1 MPSLELL
8 KPGFRSLSIFGYEK
22 WNYFFKM
29 GEFR

>member
-22 WNYFFKM
+22 WNYFKI